1 MNVRDTGHEGFF
13 ITDTYLPAEASRD
26 GGLELGVALVG
37 SAIPAPHAS
46 VDAVPSAVFLSL
58 AHAARRLRLVCEAA
72 SASA

>member
-1 MNVRDTGHEGFF
+1 MKVSSSLTPICPPEPPG
-13 ITDTYLPAEASRD
+13 T
-26 GGLELGVALVG
+26 GLELGVALVG

-58 AHAARRLRLVCEAA
+58 AHAARRLRVVYEAA